1 MLKTSPG
8 DSSGQ
13 AGLAGFEKT
22 LTGRDPDDAEVPRTV
37 RRAVRLML
45 GGAAATL
52 VVGLF
57 LIIATIID
65 KNVLTDSSGKKLSN
79 GEFTTGVVGTAITYI
94 ILIVI
99 WVLMARFNRSGAVWA
114 RILASV
120 FAAISTYD
128 TYSLVNSI
136 TGGISITVVGIVYVV
151 GSIVIWVFGVLA
163 IAMLWRRESNDY
175 FRSRTAARAA
185 AR

>member
-13 AGLAGFEKT
+13 AGLSGFEKT
-22 LTGRDPDDAEVPRTV
+22 LTGRVPDDSVIPRTV

-45 GGAAATL
+45 AGGATTL

-65 KNVLTDSSGKKLSN
+65 KNVLTDASGKKLSN
-79 GEFTTGVVGTAITYI
+79 GEFTSGIVGTALQYV
-94 ILIVI
+94 ILVVI
-99 WVLMARFNRSGAVWA
+99 WVLMARFNRAGAVWA

-128 TYSLVNSI
+128 TYTLINSL
-136 TGGISITVVGIVYVV
+136 TGGIHITVVGIVYVV
-151 GSIVIWVFGVLA
+151 GTIAIWVLGVLA
-163 IAMLWRRESNDY
+163 IALLWRRESSEY
-175 FRSRTAARAA
+175 FRSRAA
-185 AR
+185 ARQ